1 MCGFGSLFAST
12 VIYISL
18 LTTVIAQEDEEEDD
32 EDEEAGDMDE
42 EEGTGT
48 TVPQTKCINYHH
60 NYDLTHIPEKELE
73 SEEDDVDEE
82 GQEYLKMLAKKV
94 KP

>member
-42 EEGTGT
+42 EEGTDT
-48 TVPQTKCINYHH
+48 TVPQTKCINYLH
-60 NYDLTHIPEKELE
+60 NYGIVLSYSHTR
-73 SEEDDVDEE
+73 E
-82 GQEYLKMLAKKV
+82 GTGK
-94 KP
+94 

>member
-42 EEGTGT
+42 EEGTDT
-48 TVPQTKCINYHH
+48 TVPQTKCINYLH
-60 NYDLTHIPEKELE
+60 NYGIVLSCSHTRERTGK
-73 SEEDDVDEE
+73 
-82 GQEYLKMLAKKV
+82 
-94 KP
+94 